1 MLRIILWKAHTLT
14 RIPHHHPQFN
24 RLFQTSMN
32 NVIIFHESRTA
43 SPDCVQTSLN
53 MIGAQLPQ
61 YNIPNV
67 WPDMNSEI
75 IAITR
80 QSSRSQPWSLVLFN
94 PSLNPITCFHRR
106 LAVTDSHTFFRLEF
120 VQNLRRLRLRIGV
133 AVNIFPLAIFFIQTR
148 WKSHQ
153 PSAVCALSDTAL
165 TVCSLAH
172 TQNLLY
178 FGNLVIFFEGRG
190 IETQCPAPCGWR
202 L

>member
-1 MLRIILWKAHTLT
+1 MLRIILWKRHAFTGIPNYHT
-14 RIPHHHPQFN
+14 QFN

-80 QSSRSQPWSLVLFN
+80 QSSRSQLWRLVLFN
-94 PSLNPITCFHRR
+94 PCIHPFPRLDCR
-106 LAVTDSHTFFRLEF
+106 LALTNPHSLLRLKLA
-120 VQNLRRLRLRIGV
+120 QNLRRLRLRIGV